1 MLIKIETARFLAYRA
16 ARAIEAK
23 HPEAAKYSAMAKLY
37 SSEIAVQVCNDSLQL
52 HGGYGFTKDYPVEK
66 MYRDAKILTIY
77 EGTSQIQKN
86 EIGTYII
93 KEAQKSISS

>member
-1 MLIKIETARFLAYRA
+1 MLAYRA
-16 ARAIEAK
+16 AKHAIAGHPETAK
-23 HPEAAKYSAMAKLY
+23 HSAIAKYY
-37 SSEIAVQVCNDSLQL
+37 SSEIANQVCDDALQL

-86 EIGTYII
+86 EIGAYVI
-93 KEAQKSISS
+93 KESAQYK